1 MLVHWLWVLG
11 FTLAICKS
19 VMLKSRNSAVLD
31 SETFSTVQPNLRCY
45 AHVAPLGLSDIW
57 VRHIL
62 LYTLRFAGALA
73 SEVSVFY
80 RSAGEKGRTL
90 DGREDPAPTG
100 KLLDF
105 QYLDSV
111 DIWVSRYESRPTS
124 YLPVFDWSGG
134 SGKMLDLRV
143 CVQVTAYGVCL
154 LLYNPPYF
162 HLVWVEVLVCLLY
175 LSI

>member
-1 MLVHWLWVLG
+1 MLC
-11 FTLAICKS
+11 TC
-19 VMLKSRNSAVLD
+19 R
-31 SETFSTVQPNLRCY
+31 P
-45 AHVAPLGLSDIW
+45 
-57 VRHIL
+57 
-62 LYTLRFAGALA
+62 AGAFGYLGQTYSA
-73 SEVSVFY
+73 IHIAL
-80 RSAGEKGRTL
+80 RWSAGYQRPRYSIDPLERKIEHL
-90 DGREDPAPTG
+90 MDGRSPAPTG

-105 QYLDSV
+105 QYLDSG

-124 YLPVFDWSGG
+124 YLPVFDWSGR
-134 SGKMLDLRV
+134 SGKMPDLRV

>member
-1 MLVHWLWVLG
+1 MVLKG
-11 FTLAICKS
+11 
-19 VMLKSRNSAVLD
+19 RNSAALD
-31 SETFSTVQPNLRCY
+31 SETFPTVQPNLRCY

-62 LYTLRFAGALA
+62 LYTLRFAGARISKA
-73 SEVSVFY
+73 SAFY

-90 DGREDPAPTG
+90 DGRENPAPTR

-111 DIWVSRYESRPTS
+111 DIWVSRYESRRTS
-124 YLPVFDWSGG
+124 YLPVFDWSGR
-134 SGKMLDLRV
+134 SGKMPDLRV

-154 LLYNPPYF
+154 LLYNIFPIPIWSEWRCLYAYCICRYSPP
-162 HLVWVEVLVCLLY
+162 VAG
-175 LSI
+175 